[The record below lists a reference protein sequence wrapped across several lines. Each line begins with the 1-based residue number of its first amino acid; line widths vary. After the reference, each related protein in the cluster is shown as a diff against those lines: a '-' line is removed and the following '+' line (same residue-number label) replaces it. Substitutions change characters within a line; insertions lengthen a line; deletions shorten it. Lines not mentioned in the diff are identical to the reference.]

1 MSGQQR
7 RWIGGWL
14 LSLLLV
20 AVGAASADP
29 ATGYEVSGANGAA
42 LWGLGQQPGTSAL
55 VFAFSRAT
63 PVPAG
68 DAAPEAT
75 ATLPT
80 PGPRAV
86 FRVTQWSLANN
97 EWVEREWYGDWPLTV
112 KGLGIADDLSQG
124 ALNNMVVG
132 TLVQYSD
139 SGMVVR
145 HNVPGWLLIKW
156 TASSDPANTTT
167 AYTYQTPAYT
177 AALQTVGSG
186 RMAKATA
193 TIMVPALGA
202 PLSISGVGSLSSIT
216 TGALNVTME

>member
-7 RWIGGWL
+7 RLSGGWL

-20 AVGAASADP
+20 AAGAASADP

-42 LWGLGQQPGTSAL
+42 LWGLGQQPGASAL
-55 VFAFSRAT
+55 VLAFSRAT
-63 PVPAG
+63 PAPAD
-68 DAAPEAT
+68 DAAPGAT
-75 ATLPT
+75 GTVPT
-80 PGPRAV
+80 PGPRAA
-86 FRVTQWSLANN
+86 FRVTRWSFANN
-97 EWVEREWYGDWPLTV
+97 EWVQREWYGDWPLTAR
-112 KGLGIADDLSQG
+112 GLGIADDLSQG

-132 TLVQYSD
+132 TLVEYSD
-139 SGMVVR
+139 SGTVVR
-145 HNVPGWLLIKW
+145 RNVPGWLQIKW
-156 TASSDPANTTT
+156 MASSDRANTTA

-216 TGALNVTME
+216 TGALNVTMD